1 MVNLKGETVMNAVL
15 AYKGYYGSMEY
26 SEEDSCLFGKVAG
39 IKSLISYEG
48 ASGEELKREFE
59 AAIDEYLADCQKRG
73 MEPEQ
78 SLEA

>member
-1 MVNLKGETVMNAVL
+1 MNAVL